1 MLQEGGAAASTQAVG
16 QALPLFL
23 SPPLSLALL
32 PTPQQQQPREDV
44 GLENWNEV
52 TLGSWT
58 PSQLHEQRAGCY
70 SFLPALLAEG
80 YMLKKLSQKEI
91 Q

>member
-23 SPPLSLALL
+23 SPPLSLALR
-32 PTPQQQQPREDV
+32 PTPEQQPREDV